1 MIISDDR
8 SNQSKMPYCVRIL
21 RRSLGKATLCQ
32 IGGAGYCPVIGM
44 ANHVELALSRVVQK
58 ILLRPL
64 LIFPRA
70 CARTGEL
77 VRLTNYLTRESVGT
91 GGGVMRGRARTRH
104 VRTRARSKEF
114 CQRVLSNRY
123 YTNPVDHA
131 SDLRKSRVH
140 DFRAWVGMAGPW
152 ALNDRVREPYNK
164 ITTYCEVTPPVTST
178 ESDKSGS

>member
-1 MIISDDR
+1 
-8 SNQSKMPYCVRIL
+8 MPYCVRIL
-21 RRSLGKATLCQ
+21 WRSLGKATLCQ

-77 VRLTNYLTRESVGT
+77 VRLTNYLTRKVSGSCGRDASGRDVR
-91 GGGVMRGRARTRH
+91 VMRRA
-104 VRTRARSKEF
+104 RARSKEF

-140 DFRAWVGMAGPW
+140 DFHGVPGMAGPW
-152 ALNDRVREPYNK
+152 GRSTGLTGPFTQDRLHTVQYDLE
-164 ITTYCEVTPPVTST
+164 ISLCVAGIVT
-178 ESDKSGS
+178 